1 MTIMRCLAAL
11 CMAMVPALAPA
22 AGAAAL
28 ESLKLRPM
36 SFSVV
41 KGEPNACGPGC
52 AEWIAAQGD
61 FDAKVANRFR
71 DLLDKLPNSHLPV
84 FFNSRGGQIGPAL
97 SVGELL
103 RLHAMRAGIGR
114 TISNSG
120 NSGGKRQ
127 YRIEYRNSICAS
139 ACAYAFIG
147 ATSREV
153 APAARLGVHNGRA
166 AGSTNPAGDRL
177 DKLDDTLRIYAISK
191 GIDPAL
197 IDLAASI
204 PTTHMYWLTRSTM
217 MHYGIVS
224 NEPFET
230 PWRLF
235 TNRGKFLVV
244 KSLTRGAGVK
254 RQTTLV
260 EFACGVPGV
269 VRISIRREL
278 TEREIGSRSVL
289 RLKSDDPA
297 VWNSDAM
304 FHELSGVRKSNGR
317 YDRREKSIPFDSLLK
332 IATGKA
338 LQLEEVFSK
347 PGYNSWMRAATL
359 STKGL
364 HDKLMQ
370 MEVGCGDASLK
381 LLNIDSQHSGAPS
394 SRSGA
399 ASIT

>member
-1 MTIMRCLAAL
+1 MKIIRCLAAL
-11 CMAMVPALAPA
+11 CMATVPALAA
-22 AGAAAL
+22 AGAAH
-28 ESLKLRPM
+28 ETLKLRPM
-36 SFSVV
+36 TFSVV
-41 KGEPNACGPGC
+41 KGQPNACGTGC

-61 FDAKVANRFR
+61 FDAKAADRFR
-71 DLLDKLPNSHLPV
+71 GLLDKLPNPHLPV
-84 FFNSRGGQIGPAL
+84 FFNSRGGHIGPAL

-114 TISNSG
+114 TISDSG
-120 NSGGKRQ
+120 NSGGKRL

-177 DKLDDTLRIYAISK
+177 DKLDDTLQIYAISK

-217 MHYGIVS
+217 MHYGILS

-230 PWRLF
+230 AWRLF

-244 KSLTRGAGVK
+244 KSLTRGAGVE

-278 TEREIGSRSVL
+278 TEREIGSRSIV
-289 RLKSDDPA
+289 RLTADDPTA
-297 VWNSDAM
+297 RNSAAP
-304 FHELSGVRKSNGR
+304 FHELAGVQPSKGR
-317 YDRREKSIPFDSLLK
+317 YDRREKTITFDTLLK
-332 IATGKA
+332 IATAKA
-338 LQLEEVFSK
+338 LRLDEFFTK
-347 PGYNSWMRAATL
+347 PGYKSWVRAATL

-381 LLNIDSQHSGAPS
+381 LLNIESPPY
-394 SRSGA
+394 
-399 ASIT
+399 

>member
-11 CMAMVPALAPA
+11 CMATVPALAPA

-41 KGEPNACGPGC
+41 KGKPNACGPGC

-61 FDAKVANRFR
+61 FDAKAADRFR
-71 DLLDKLPNSHLPV
+71 GLLEKLPNSHVPV
-84 FFNSRGGQIGPAL
+84 FFNSRGGHIGPAL

-103 RLHAMRAGIGR
+103 RQHDMKAGIGR
-114 TISNSG
+114 TVSGTENSV
-120 NSGGKRQ
+120 GKRQ
-127 YRIEYRNSICAS
+127 YRLEYRNSICAS

-166 AGSTNPAGDRL
+166 VGSTSPAGDRL

-191 GIDPAL
+191 GVDPAL

-204 PTTHMYWLTRSTM
+204 PTSRVYWLTPSTM
-217 MHYGIVS
+217 MHYGILS

-230 PWRLF
+230 PWRMF

-244 KSLTRGAGVK
+244 ESLTRGAGIE
-254 RQTTLV
+254 RQTTVV
-260 EFACGVPGV
+260 ELACGATGTA
-269 VRISIRREL
+269 RIAIRREL
-278 TEREIGSRSVL
+278 TEREIGSRSIVSL
-289 RLKSDDPA
+289 TADDPTA
-297 VWNSDAM
+297 RNSAAP
-304 FHELSGVRKSNGR
+304 FHELAGVQPSKGR
-317 YDRREKSIPFDSLLK
+317 YDRREKTITFDTLLK
-332 IATGKA
+332 IATAKG
-338 LQLEEVFSK
+338 LRLDESFTK
-347 PGYNSWMRAATL
+347 PGYKSWMRAATL

-364 HDKLMQ
+364 HDMFMQ
-370 MEVGCGDASLK
+370 MRVGCGD
-381 LLNIDSQHSGAPS
+381 
-394 SRSGA
+394 
-399 ASIT
+399 